1 MGVRHLNQFIRNN
14 CSNKAV
20 KHIHLKKLSNKTVA
34 VDTSIYLYKFSA
46 DSALM
51 ENMYTLISIFLEY
64 KITPVFVFDGKPP
77 PEKKELLRK
86 RYLDKKEAERKYVE
100 LQNETNI
107 HNIEEV
113 SQDRRLE
120 ILLEMDTLK
129 KQFIRVREE
138 DVRKVKE
145 LMDAFGVTHIEADG
159 EADVLCGYLTKM
171 GIVGGCVSD
180 DMDMFLY
187 GCPYVIRNIN
197 ILKHTAVLYKT
208 HCILTE
214 LNLSDKEFREIMVL
228 SGTDYNINSQTDLD
242 ETIKWH
248 NEYSIK
254 NSPLDFYDW
263 LAENTTYIKDK
274 SLLLKNNQMF
284 QLLDYDLKKWD
295 EVVISNK
302 SKNKP
307 AIYNI
312 MKKEGFIFV

>member
-1 MGVRHLNQFIRNN
+1 MGVRHLNQFIRNT
-14 CSNKAV
+14 CSNQAV

-34 VDTSIYLYKFSA
+34 VDTSIYLYKFSI

-51 ENMYTLISIFLEY
+51 ENMYTLISIFIEY
-64 KITPVFVFDGKPP
+64 KITPVFIFDGKPP

-86 RYLDKKEAERKYVE
+86 RYIEKKEAERKYLE

-107 HNIEEV
+107 HNIEDV
-113 SQDRRLE
+113 SQDRRRE
-120 ILLEMDTLK
+120 ILLEMDSLK

-145 LMDAFGVTHIEADG
+145 LMDAFGVTYIDADG
-159 EADVLCGYLTKM
+159 EADVLCGYLTKK

-197 ILKHTAVLYKT
+197 ILKHTAVLYNT
-208 HCILTE
+208 QTILSE
-214 LNLSDKEFREIMVL
+214 LNLSENDFREIMVL
-228 SGTDYNINSQTDLD
+228 SGTDYNINSQTDLH
-242 ETIKWH
+242 ETIKQY

-254 NSPLDFYDW
+254 NSQLAFYDW
-263 LAENTTYIKDK
+263 LAENTNYVKDK
-274 SLLLKNNQMF
+274 SLLLKNNEMF
-284 QLLDYDLKKWD
+284 QLLDDDLKKWD
-295 EVVISNK
+295 DIVISTK
-302 SKNKP
+302 IKNK
-307 AIYNI
+307 ASIHNI

>member
-1 MGVRHLNQFIRNN
+1 MGVRHLNQFIRNT
-14 CSNKAV
+14 CSNQAV

-34 VDTSIYLYKFSA
+34 VDTSIYLYKFSI

-51 ENMYTLISIFLEY
+51 ENMYTLISIFIEY
-64 KITPVFVFDGKPP
+64 KITPVFIFDGKPP

-86 RYLDKKEAERKYVE
+86 RYIEKKEAERKYLE

-107 HNIEEV
+107 HNIEDV
-113 SQDRRLE
+113 SQDRRRE
-120 ILLEMDTLK
+120 ILLEMDSLK

-145 LMDAFGVTHIEADG
+145 LMDAFGVTYIDADG
-159 EADVLCGYLTKM
+159 EADVLCGYLTKK

-197 ILKHTAVLYKT
+197 ILKHTAVLYNT
-208 HCILTE
+208 QAILSE
-214 LNLSDKEFREIMVL
+214 LNLSENDFREIMVL
-228 SGTDYNINSQTDLD
+228 SGTDYNINSQTDLH
-242 ETIKWH
+242 ETIKQY

-254 NSPLDFYDW
+254 NSQLAFYDW
-263 LAENTTYIKDK
+263 LAENTNYVKDK
-274 SLLLKNNQMF
+274 SLLLKNNEMF
-284 QLLDYDLKKWD
+284 QLLDDDLKKWD
-295 EVVISNK
+295 DIVISTK
-302 SKNKP
+302 IKNK
-307 AIYNI
+307 ASIHNI